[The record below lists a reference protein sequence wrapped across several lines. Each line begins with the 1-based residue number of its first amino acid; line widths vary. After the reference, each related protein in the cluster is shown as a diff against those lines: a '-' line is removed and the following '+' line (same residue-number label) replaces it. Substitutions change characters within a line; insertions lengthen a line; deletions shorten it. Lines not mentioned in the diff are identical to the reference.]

1 MRKDHVMRALWN
13 VSATICDQDDVTATG
28 LALFFRSS

>member
-1 MRKDHVMRALWN
+1 VMFVLWS
-13 VSATICDQDDVTATG
+13 VSAAICDQDDVTATG